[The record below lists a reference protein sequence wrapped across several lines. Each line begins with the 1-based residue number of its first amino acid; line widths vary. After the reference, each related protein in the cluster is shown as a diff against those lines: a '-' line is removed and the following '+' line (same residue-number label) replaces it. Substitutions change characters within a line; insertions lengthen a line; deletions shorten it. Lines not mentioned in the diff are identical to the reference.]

1 MVIYIQDTNYFIGGI
16 IINTQNGVST
26 KRPITKRP
34 ITKHTMHV
42 ICIQH
47 MYFDTLCNK
56 TPITK
61 RPITK
66 RPTQQNP
73 QLQNPQCYKTPNA
86 TKRPITKRQITKLW
100 SLALRLEVQIHF
112 KTWRSVQ
119 VTSLRAMKIN
129 IFTSIWK
136 F

>member
-16 IINTQNGVST
+16 IINTQNAVGT

-34 ITKHTMHV
+34 ITKHTM
-42 ICIQH
+42 QQN
-47 MYFDTLCNK
+47 TLCNK